1 MYRERTSM
9 NPRRYKTAYAIAK
22 TMEVLSWMIMIIGI
36 CTSII
41 IAFDTSFWVAI
52 GGSLM
57 AIIFG
62 VMSMFSAQLT
72 LIFIDTENN
81 TRQMETELKETREV
95 FIETMGILI
104 SKLTKITKELEK

>member
-1 MYRERTSM
+1 M

-36 CTSII
+36 CASII

-52 GGSLM
+52 GGSLT

-62 VMSMFSAQLT
+62 LMSMFSAQLT

-81 TRQMETELKETREV
+81 TRQMEAELKETREV